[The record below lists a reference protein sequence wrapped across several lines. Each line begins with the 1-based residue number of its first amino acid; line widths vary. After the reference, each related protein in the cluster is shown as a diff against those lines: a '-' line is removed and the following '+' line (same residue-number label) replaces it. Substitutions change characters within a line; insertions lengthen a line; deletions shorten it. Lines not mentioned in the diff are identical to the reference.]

1 MNGKELLKKELVRS
15 SFIEAKNGIDN
26 ILKNELLIK
35 NICEASELIKK
46 VIENNSKVFSCG
58 NGGSMC
64 DAMHFAEELS
74 GRFREDRKPLPA
86 ISISDPAF
94 LTCAGND
101 YGYEN
106 IFSRFLEANAND
118 GDILVA
124 ISTSG
129 NSKNIIN
136 ACNYSKNNNI
146 KIISLTGRK
155 NSKVSKIADIDICTP
170 CGVYSDRIQEMHAI
184 VIHILVELIESSL
197 GFNLL

>member
-1 MNGKELLKKELVRS
+1 MDFFTKYFDEIHHHTKDIDHNLLMECNTLINKLKTNRGKIILV
-15 SFIEAKNGIDN
+15 
-26 ILKNELLIK
+26 
-35 NICEASELIKK
+35 
-46 VIENNSKVFSCG
+46 G
-58 NGGSMC
+58 NGGSA
-64 DAMHFAEELS
+64 AMASHVAVDFTKAAKV
-74 GRFREDRKPLPA
+74 RA
-86 ISISDPAF
+86 INFNEADLI
-94 LTCAGND
+94 TCFGND